1 MTTAPSTGSG
11 TAGVQSIAR
20 AFQVLGVM
28 ADADGELTISELA
41 EASGLPL
48 PTIHRIV
55 RTMLDLGYAHQL
67 TNRRYTLGPRLIG
80 LGDRASR
87 VLGVR
92 AGADLRSLAEEI
104 GETANMAV
112 LDGERAV
119 YTAQVPSRH
128 SMRMFTEVGRRVHL
142 HSTGVGKALLA
153 QLDDDEV
160 RRLLRSAGT
169 PVMTGRTIVDT
180 DLLLAELAGIRR
192 AGRAVDD
199 EEQELGVFCVA
210 VPVPGAPV
218 PTAVSV
224 SGPVQRFTHDRA
236 AEADTLLRRAAER
249 IGGLFG

>member
-1 MTTAPSTGSG
+1 MSG
-11 TAGVQSIAR
+11 ASPAGGVQSIAR

-28 ADADGELTISELA
+28 ADAGTELTVSELA
-41 EASGLPL
+41 DASGLPL

-55 RTMLDLGYAHQL
+55 RTMRDLGYAHQL
-67 TNRRYTLGPRLIG
+67 ANRRYTLGPRLIG

-92 AGADLRSLAEEI
+92 AGEDLRALAGQV
-104 GETANMAV
+104 GETANLAV

-119 YTAQVPSRH
+119 YTAQVPSPH

-153 QLDDDEV
+153 QLDDDAAA
-160 RRLLRSAGT
+160 RILRSAGT
-169 PVMTGRTIVDT
+169 PAMTGRTVVDPAA
-180 DLLLAELAGIRR
+180 LLAELAGIRR
-192 AGRAVDD
+192 AGRAIDD

-210 VPVPGAPV
+210 APVPGAPV

-224 SGPVQRFTHDRA
+224 SGPVQRSSHDRVAETA
-236 AEADTLLRRAAER
+236 ALLGAAAER
-249 IGGLFG
+249 MAGFFR

>member
-1 MTTAPSTGSG
+1 MTTAPTAGG

-20 AFQVLGVM
+20 AFGVLGVM

-41 EASGLPL
+41 EAAGLPL

-55 RTMLDLGYAHQL
+55 RTLLDLGYAHQL

-128 SMRMFTEVGRRVHL
+128 SMRTFTEVGRRVHL

-153 QLDDDEV
+153 RLDDDEV
-160 RRLLRSAGT
+160 RRLLHTAGM
-169 PVMTGRTIVDT
+169 PAMTGRTLVDV
-180 DLLLAELAGIRR
+180 DVLLAELAGIRR
-192 AGRAVDD
+192 TGRAVDD

-210 VPVPGAPV
+210 VPVPDAPV

-224 SGPVQRFTHDRA
+224 SGPVQRFAHDRVPE
-236 AEADTLLRRAAER
+236 AETLLRRAADR
-249 IGGLFG
+249 MAGLFG